1 VAVELKELIMFKY
14 ESVVEEVK
22 AEVSAPSFQ
31 VIDLAN
37 ANGLVNPEAQQ
48 HWVDACTW
56 GTSCGGCSATGTCT
70 GGSSCVGCSNS
81 FNNPGYGSAEEPI
94 TEKDLLKAIMG

>member
-1 VAVELKELIMFKY
+1 MFKY

-22 AEVSAPSFQ
+22 AEVGVPLFQ

-48 HWVDACTW
+48 HWVDPCTW
-56 GTSCGGCSATGTCT
+56 GTSCGGCSDTVWCYFCT
-70 GGSSCVGCSNS
+70 NTIK
-81 FNNPGYGSAEEPI
+81 NPLASGAEEPI
-94 TEKDLLKAIMG
+94 TEKDLLRAIMG